1 MDASP
6 LFRRAAGLALAW
18 WLVGLSIDTSA
29 DAPATGD
36 PVVVRLKARAEVPA
50 RVVTVGHVADLN
62 GGPAAL
68 RAQIARIDL
77 EDFGPA
83 TSLTIKRRQIEL
95 RLRLTDLPAAAYQVG
110 GEDEVVALAVRQPL
124 SSEVVVRA
132 AMSVVRKRL
141 PWPEEDLSI
150 RLVQPVTAAL
160 PAVSDPAEATV
171 RAEPHNANVGPGRV
185 QMDVSVFVAG
195 EKKLML
201 PVYLDV
207 RVIQPVVI
215 ARKGLGRGDVLT
227 QDTTITDRRAIDAA
241 AKVPAPDAVLGRKL
255 RRPLAAG
262 AVVHAAD
269 VEDLPTQTAA
279 VLVKARQPVKLLARS
294 GAFTIRADGEAM
306 QEGRLD
312 DLVRVQNTASK
323 KVVVGKVTG
332 PGVVEIE

>member
-1 MDASP
+1 M
-6 LFRRAAGLALAW
+6 FRRAAGLALAW

-50 RVVTVGHVADLN
+50 RAVAVGHVADLS

-77 EDFGPA
+77 DEFGGG
-83 TSLTIKRRQIEL
+83 TTLKVKRRQVEF
-95 RLRLTDLPAAAYQVG
+95 RLRRTDLPATAYQIA
-110 GEDEVVALAVRQPL
+110 GEDETVAIAVRQPL
-124 SSEVVVRA
+124 STEAVVRTAMA
-132 AMSVVRKRL
+132 AVMKRL
-141 PWPEEDLSI
+141 PWPEQDLSV
-150 RLVQPVTAAL
+150 RLVQPVTAVL
-160 PAVSDPAEATV
+160 PAVSDPAEATLQ
-171 RAEPHNANVGPGRV
+171 AESHSANVGPGRV
-185 QMDVSVFVAG
+185 QMDVSVYVAG

-207 RVIQPVVI
+207 RVVQPVVI

-227 QDTTITDRRAIDAA
+227 EETTITDRRAVDAA
-241 AKVPAPDAVLGRKL
+241 AKVPAPDLVLGRKL
-255 RRPLAAG
+255 KRPLAAG
-262 AVVHAAD
+262 AVVLASD
-269 VEDLPTQTAA
+269 VEYLPTPTAA
-279 VLVKARQPVKLLARS
+279 VLVKARQPVKMLSRS
-294 GAFTIRADGEAM
+294 GSFTIRADGEAM

-312 DLVRVQNTASK
+312 DLVRVRNTASK